1 MSDIVVAAA
10 QVAPCFPDEAEM
22 YPVVAA
28 ATITAGQL
36 VYMTSAGLADVADG
50 NGSGTTA
57 PIGIALNGAGA
68 GQVVGVLKRGHC
80 YGFALS
86 GPAYWDPLYM
96 SNTAGALGTTAG
108 GTSVI
113 CGRVVALSDASAT
126 KVFYVQ
132 LDWN

>member
-1 MSDIVVAAA
+1 MSDITLTAA
-10 QVAPCFPDEAEM
+10 QIAPCFPDEAEM

-68 GQVVGVLKRGHC
+68 GQVVSVLKRGHC

-86 GPAYWDPLYM
+86 GSAYWDPLYM